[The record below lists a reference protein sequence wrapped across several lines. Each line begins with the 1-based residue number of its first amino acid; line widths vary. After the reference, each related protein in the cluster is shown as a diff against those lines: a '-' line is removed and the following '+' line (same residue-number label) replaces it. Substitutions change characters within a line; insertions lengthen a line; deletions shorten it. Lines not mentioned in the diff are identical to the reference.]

1 MKINPLTFKMS
12 YANLRGRVHS
22 SNTSG
27 IYAPDSFGGFL
38 LSEQIREC
46 REYNRLLPNNLGHL
60 VLSCELP
67 KPQRNLRDFIT
78 RNTRMTNSISI
89 YNFEQN
95 QIRTQVINGEP
106 YFCLVD
112 ACVALGLSNS
122 RKTKT
127 QLSEGGV
134 IKSYTP
140 TKSGIQEVTFINEPN
155 LYRLIFRSNKP
166 QAQAFADWV
175 YSEVLPAIRRQGY
188 YGTPDKE
195 VMKSLGGIVKSCC
208 ASAFRT
214 EFEKAMTDIVY
225 TDKFKQLI
233 QSSFSE
239 LFSSPKDKGLQN
251 WCSSTIAQIIEAQ
264 AALMAEEKFNEYA
277 KDAQK
282 ALDKYSTKS
291 ATQLFIE
298 QEVKKLYGRN

>member
-1 MKINPLTFKMS
+1 M
-12 YANLRGRVHS
+12 
-22 SNTSG
+22 
-27 IYAPDSFGGFL
+27 
-38 LSEQIREC
+38 
-46 REYNRLLPNNLGHL
+46 
-60 VLSCELP
+60 
-67 KPQRNLRDFIT
+67 
-78 RNTRMTNSISI
+78 
-89 YNFEQN
+89 QN
-95 QIRTQVINGEP
+95 QLVFKGKALTPVIINNQPFLTTRQV
-106 YFCLVD
+106 
-112 ACVALGLSNS
+112 AVALY
-122 RKTKT
+122 K
-127 QLSEGGV
+127 GGV
-134 IKSYTP
+134 ISVPPFAERCVQKLYNNHADEFTP
-140 TKSGIQEVTFINEPN
+140 EMSFLTTIDTPGGKQQVRVFSLRGCHLLAMFSKTPVAKEFRKWV
-155 LYRLIFRSNKP
+155 LDLIEQRT
-166 QAQAFADWV
+166 AA
-175 YSEVLPAIRRQGY
+175 LPA
-188 YGTPDKE
+188 PD
-195 VMKSLGGIVKSCC
+195 MKTIGGIVKSCC

-264 AALMAEEKFNEYA
+264 AALMAEEKFNAYA